1 MRLVFDSGAAD
12 KIVDAYLDIL
22 GVVLAG
28 RHCIDLLQ
36 YQGRVKN
43 ATKCPLFLDRV
54 FCQNMVGDISAGNV
68 FNTADDALELS
79 LIFRV
84 GLHCHSSDQ
93 LTVQM

>member
-36 YQGRVKN
+36 YKGRVKY